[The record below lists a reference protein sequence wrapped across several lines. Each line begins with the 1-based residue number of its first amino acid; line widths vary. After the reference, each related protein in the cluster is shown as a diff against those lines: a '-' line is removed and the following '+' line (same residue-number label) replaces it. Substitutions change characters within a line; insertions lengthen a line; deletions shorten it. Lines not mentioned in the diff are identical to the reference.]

1 MPDTLLAALV
11 PHPREHQLTY
21 QGVLAP
27 ASPIRRRSPEF
38 LESLR
43 RKAKSQASAGNGGG
57 GDGCSR
63 ALGRAPPTV
72 PGERIP
78 KPPRQPPRQGRLVF
92 GK

>member
-1 MPDTLLAALV
+1 MISVITD
-11 PHPREHQLTY
+11 
-21 QGVLAP
+21 
-27 ASPIRRRSPEF
+27 PETVAKF

-57 GDGCSR
+57 GDGCLQ
-63 ALGRAPPTV
+63 AQGRAPPTG

-78 KPPRQPPRQGRLVF
+78 MPPRQGRLDL